1 MTQDTMQRV
10 VGDAEHEHAHPHT
23 AHVHDHDAPTGG
35 RH

>member
-1 MTQDTMQRV
+1 MTQDTMQLV
-10 VGDAEHEHAHPHT
+10 VGDAEHEHAHRHT

>member
-23 AHVHDHDAPTGG
+23 AHVRDHDAPTGG